1 MFGTELDLDSGVQG
15 RLFKFIVFI
24 FVETLESLNLLS
36 VRVRVRVKIKQKLE
50 HPSDAETSFKIV
62 QIGQQ
67 NI

>member
-24 FVETLESLNLLS
+24 FVETLESLNVLS
-36 VRVRVRVKIKQKLE
+36 VRVRLKIKQKLE

-62 QIGQQ
+62 RIGQQ